1 VGVGA
6 AVEVGVGETTQEQAD
21 DTFAALPQLDANVG
35 MLVTAVA
42 VYVGQ
47 TADAEADCRIT
58 WRRQLS
64 WLQVGATTEA
74 VVVGVVV
81 AFLYSS
87 KTTSEPMPGQTMTSS
102 CRTERRREIDP
113 S

>member
-1 VGVGA
+1 MGV
-6 AVEVGVGETTQEQAD
+6 TTQEQAG
-21 DTFAALPQLDANVG
+21 DTAAALPQLEAKVG

-47 TADAEADCRIT
+47 TAEAEEDCWIT

-74 VVVGVVV
+74 IVVGVVLV
-81 AFLYSS
+81 SFL
-87 KTTSEPMPGQTMTSS
+87 
-102 CRTERRREIDP
+102 
-113 S
+113 

>member
-1 VGVGA
+1 V
-6 AVEVGVGETTQEQAD
+6 AVEVGVGVTTQEQAD
-21 DTFAALPQLDANVG
+21 DTFAALPQLDAKVG
-35 MLVTAVA
+35 MLVIEVA

-81 AFLYSS
+81 PFLYSS

-102 CRTERRREIDP
+102 WRTDRRREMEP